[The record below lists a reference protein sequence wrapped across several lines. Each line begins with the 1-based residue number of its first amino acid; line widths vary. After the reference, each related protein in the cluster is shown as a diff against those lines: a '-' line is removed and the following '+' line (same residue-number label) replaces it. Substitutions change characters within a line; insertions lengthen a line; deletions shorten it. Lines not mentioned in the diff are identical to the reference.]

1 MTILL
6 VGVVAFQ
13 VFVNQV
19 LWELRKGLSSAILVK
34 FHQLPVSVLIY
45 LPPVVSDELDMP
57 PKKFLRT
64 IILHKLVYT
73 LAI

>member
-1 MTILL
+1 MTILF
-6 VGVVAFQ
+6 VVVVAFQ
-13 VFVNQV
+13 VFINQV
-19 LWELRKGLSSAILVK
+19 LWELREGLSSAILVK
-34 FHQLPVSVLIY
+34 LHQFPVSVLIY

>member
-19 LWELRKGLSSAILVK
+19 LWELREGLSSAILIEL
-34 FHQLPVSVLIY
+34 HQFPVGVLIY

-57 PKKFLRT
+57 PKKFFRT
-64 IILHKLVYT
+64 VILHKLVYAP
-73 LAI
+73 AI